1 MQLYKNLS
9 GESGVYAF
17 DIGMDNIRVQF
28 HGTIRIYRYSYY
40 KAGSRH
46 VEEIKRL
53 ALIGRGLNSYIV
65 RNVRFLYD

>member
-17 DIGMDNIRVQF
+17 EIAMDHIKVRFQE
-28 HGTIRIYRYSYY
+28 TIKIYRYSYY
-40 KAGSRH
+40 KAGMTH
-46 VEEIKRL
+46 VDELKRL

-65 RNVRFLYD
+65 RNIRLLYD